1 MKSTGIVRKIDELG
15 RIVIPKEIR
24 KNLGIKNNEDIEIF
38 VENDTVILKK
48 YYRMQEFREKCVNFI
63 NLFQKYIIGNIYILD
78 REKVITST
86 NKTME
91 NIKISE
97 KLITMLEERKK
108 IVNNDNVLLEISNNY
123 KINNKFVLSPLISN
137 TDLLGAVLIVFENN
151 ITETDLLI
159 TTILSTLIKFEIDN
173 C

>member
-38 VENDTVILKK
+38 VEDDIVILKK
-48 YYRMQEFREKCVNFI
+48 YHRMQNFREKSLNFI
-63 NLFQKYIIGNIYILD
+63 NIFQKYIIGNIYILD
-78 REKVITST
+78 REKIIAST
-86 NKTME
+86 DKNME
-91 NIKISE
+91 NVKIS
-97 KLITMLEERKK
+97 KNMLDMLEERKK
-108 IVNNDNVLLEISNNY
+108 VVKNDNVLLEISNNY
-123 KINNKFVLSPLISN
+123 KINNKYILNPLINN

-159 TTILSTLIKFEIDN
+159 TTILSTLIKFEIEN
-173 C
+173 S